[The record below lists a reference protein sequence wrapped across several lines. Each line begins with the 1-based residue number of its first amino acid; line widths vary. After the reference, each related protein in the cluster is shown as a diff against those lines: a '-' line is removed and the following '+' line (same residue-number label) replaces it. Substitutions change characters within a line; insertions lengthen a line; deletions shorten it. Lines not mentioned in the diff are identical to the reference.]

1 MKPRERTSPIQHSR
15 SNRFDVRLVLSIVL
29 SIAVLLGQSIP
40 AMAGHG
46 SNMSAN
52 WVEICGDGGSYFIE
66 IGEDGQKQAPECTH
80 CDYCLTP
87 VGDTQAV
94 HSTQHSGLAL
104 IYFTNISYSTDPAG
118 LPDSPEQYWSACR
131 GPPIASIENKMTTNT
146 SLTIKEPI
154 GSESTAWSIP
164 CA

>member
-1 MKPRERTSPIQHSR
+1 MKPRERASRIQLSR

-29 SIAVLLGQSIP
+29 AIAVLLGQSFP
-40 AMAGHG
+40 AIAGHG
-46 SNMSAN
+46 SNTSAN
-52 WVEICGDGGSYFIE
+52 LVEICGDGGSYFIE
-66 IGEDGQKQAPECTH
+66 VGEDGQKQAPECTH

-94 HSTQHSGLAL
+94 HSTQHSELAL
-104 IYFTNISYSTDPAG
+104 TYFSDISYSTDPAS
-118 LPDSPEQYWSACR
+118 LPDSPEHYWSACR

-154 GSESTAWSIP
+154 GSGSKAWSIP

>member
-1 MKPRERTSPIQHSR
+1 MKPRERTSLIQHRR
-15 SNRFDVRLVLSIVL
+15 SNRFDVRLVMSIVL
-29 SIAVLLGQSIP
+29 AIAVLLGQSFP

-46 SNMSAN
+46 SDTSAN
-52 WVEICGDGGSYFIE
+52 MIEICGDGGSYFIE
-66 IGEDGQKQAPECTH
+66 IGEDGQKQTPECTH

-94 HSTQHSGLAL
+94 HSTQHNELAL
-104 IYFTNISYSTDPAG
+104 TYFSIISYSTDPAT
-118 LPDSPEQYWSACR
+118 LPDNPEQYWSACR
-131 GPPIASIENKMTTNT
+131 GPPIASIENIMTTNI

-164 CA
+164 CV

>member
-1 MKPRERTSPIQHSR
+1 MKSHERTSLIQRRR
-15 SNRFDVRLVLSIVL
+15 SNRFDMRWVLSIVL

-40 AMAGHG
+40 AMADHG
-46 SNMSAN
+46 SNISAN
-52 WVEICGDGGSYFIE
+52 WVEICGDGGSYFIQ
-66 IGEDGQKQAPECTH
+66 IGEDGQKQAPECAH

-87 VGDTQAV
+87 VGDAQAV
-94 HSTQHSGLAL
+94 HSSHHSELAL
-104 IYFTNISYSTDPAG
+104 NDFSNISYSTDPAT

-131 GPPIASIENKMTTNT
+131 GPPIASVENKMTTNT

-154 GSESTAWSIP
+154 GSAVRAWSIP

>member
-1 MKPRERTSPIQHSR
+1 MKPRERASLIQHSR
-15 SNRFDVRLVLSIVL
+15 NNRFDMRLVLSIVL
-29 SIAVLLGQSIP
+29 AIAVLFGQSFP

-46 SNMSAN
+46 SDTSAN
-52 WVEICGDGGSYFIE
+52 MIEICGDGGSYFIE

-94 HSTQHSGLAL
+94 HSTQPNELAL
-104 IYFTNISYSTDPAG
+104 TYFSNISYSTDPAT
-118 LPDSPEQYWSACR
+118 LPDNPEQYWSACR
-131 GPPIASIENKMTTNT
+131 GPPIASIEKIMTTNT

>member
-1 MKPRERTSPIQHSR
+1 MKPHEWASLIQRRR
-15 SNRFDVRLVLSIVL
+15 SNRFGMRWVLSIVL

-40 AMAGHG
+40 AMADHG
-46 SNMSAN
+46 SNISAN
-52 WVEICGDGGSYFIE
+52 WVEICGDGGSYFVQV
-66 IGEDGQKQAPECTH
+66 GEDGQKQEPECAH

-87 VGDTQAV
+87 VGDAQAV

-104 IYFTNISYSTDPAG
+104 IYFTNISYMADLAI

-131 GPPIASIENKMTTNT
+131 GPPIASVENKMTTNT

-154 GSESTAWSIP
+154 GSASRAWSIP